1 MRLYRIVKTKHLST
15 AWSGTGAQLYGGR
28 WNPPGKPVVY
38 LATSISL
45 AILEIMVH
53 LQSSLLLQSY
63 TLLSIDIPDE
73 KLEQL
78 DLDSLSEDW
87 KDPLPP
93 DSTQSLGE
101 AWLQSASSVGLRVPS
116 VIVPSEF
123 NVIVNPLHPDFAALL
138 ASVEKQPMAFDPR
151 LI

>member
-63 TLLSIDIPDE
+63 TLLSIEIPDE
-73 KLEQL
+73 MLPQVERAQL
-78 DLDSLSEDW
+78 QDDW
-87 KDPLPP
+87 KDPSPP

-101 AWLQSASSVGLRVPS
+101 AWLQAETSVGLRVPS
-116 VIVPSEF
+116 VIVPTEF
-123 NVIVNPLHPDFAALL
+123 NVIVNPLHPEFAALL
-138 ASVEKQPMAFDPR
+138 ESVRAEPMMFDPR

>member
-63 TLLSIDIPDE
+63 TLLSIAIPDDM
-73 KLEQL
+73 LLAVDVSQL
-78 DLDSLSEDW
+78 RDDW
-87 KDPLPP
+87 KDPSPP

-101 AWLQSASSVGLRVPS
+101 AWLQAESSVGLRVPS

-123 NVIVNPLHPDFAALL
+123 NVIVNPLHPEFAALL
-138 ASVEKQPMAFDPR
+138 ESVQMEQMVFDPR
-151 LI
+151 LL

>member
-15 AWSGTGAQLYGGR
+15 AWSGIGAQLYGGR
-28 WNPPGKPVVY
+28 WNPPGKAAVY
-38 LATSISL
+38 LTTSISL
-45 AILEIMVH
+45 AMLEMMVH

-63 TLLSIDIPDE
+63 TLLSIEITEDLLTQVAID
-73 KLEQL
+73 KLS
-78 DLDSLSEDW
+78 DDW
-87 KDPLPP
+87 KDPSPP

-101 AWLQSASSVGLRVPS
+101 AWLQAGSSVGLRVPS

-123 NVIVNPLHPDFAALL
+123 NVIVNPMHPTFPALL
-138 ASVEKQPMAFDPR
+138 ESVRAEPMVFDSR